1 MPPKKAAKKAAKKA
15 PGHHDPHKP
24 AKDARRTFE
33 HLGRVQALASLTS
46 AEADSLGLL
55 TQTADAAYRAQK
67 YKDSADLLRA
77 AEHLSFACL
86 HRSATET
93 VSKDLKDN
101 LNEEF
106 EHLTER
112 AKEHT
117 SHDAVPKSLLGLLTH
132 MSHEAKS
139 ALERGSHR
147 AAMEYARGA
156 EALSHVHDI
165 DLSLTA
171 PPKQRHLRN

>member
-1 MPPKKAAKKAAKKA
+1 MPPKKAAKKA

-46 AEADSLGLL
+46 AEDPSLRLL
-55 TQTADAAYRAQK
+55 TQTADAAYRVQQ

-93 VSKDLKDN
+93 VSNDLKDN

-106 EHLTER
+106 EHLMER

-117 SHDAVPKSLLGLLTH
+117 SHDAVPKSLLGLLAH
-132 MSHEAKS
+132 LSHEAKS
-139 ALERGSHR
+139 AMQRGSYR

-156 EALSHVHDI
+156 EALSHVHAI
-165 DLSLTA
+165 DLSLPA
-171 PPKQRHLRN
+171 PATQKYLRN